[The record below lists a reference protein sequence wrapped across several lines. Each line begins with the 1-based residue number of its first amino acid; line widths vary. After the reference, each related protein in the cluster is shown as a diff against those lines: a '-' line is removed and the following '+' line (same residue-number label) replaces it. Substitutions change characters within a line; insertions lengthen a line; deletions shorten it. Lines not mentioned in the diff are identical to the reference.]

1 MDSDRPK
8 RVIVI
13 RLPTD
18 AEMQAEIEEL
28 LRVRIPAAYKQA
40 LEKLSLLAGI
50 EMKEAVA
57 AGLKLFFEDFE
68 KKRM

>member
-1 MDSDRPK
+1 
-8 RVIVI
+8 
-13 RLPTD
+13 
-18 AEMQAEIEEL
+18 MQAEIEEL